1 MRRVF
6 RLLSCVAGMSTLFV
20 VLASAASA
28 HVTVSAAAA
37 TQGAYTVLTFQVPTE
52 SEKASTVGVQVE
64 LPDTPL
70 AQVLDQPHPG
80 WTFSSVTKRLTTPIS
95 TDDGVVTQV
104 ISQVEWKASPGAG
117 IKPGQFDQF
126 VLSVGPLPEADS
138 MTFKVIQSYSD
149 GSQVAW
155 IEVPAPG
162 SSAEPEHPA
171 PLLKLAP
178 ASSGSQSS
186 AGGPVVTAEPKKQS
200 QTVPVV
206 LGVVAL
212 VLAVAAAV
220 AAGLALVRSRR
231 QTGERG

>member
-1 MRRVF
+1 MRRVV
-6 RLLSCVAGMSTLFV
+6 RLLSCVAGMSILFV

-28 HVTVSAAAA
+28 HVTVSAADA
-37 TQGAYTVLTFQVPTE
+37 TQSGYTVLTFQVPTE

-70 AQVLDQPHPG
+70 AQVLDRPQPG

-95 TDDGVVTQV
+95 TDDGVVTQA

-126 VLSVGPLPEADS
+126 VLSVGPLPKADS

-171 PLLKLAP
+171 PVLKLSP

-186 AGGPVVTAEPKKQS
+186 AEGPVATAEPKKQS

-212 VLAVAAAV
+212 VVAVAAAV
-220 AAGLALVRSRR
+220 AAGLALIRSRR

>member
-1 MRRVF
+1 MRRVV
-6 RLLSCVAGMSTLFV
+6 RLLSCVAGMSILFV

-28 HVTVSAAAA
+28 HVTVSAADA
-37 TQGAYTVLTFQVPTE
+37 TQGGYTVLTFQVPTE
-52 SEKASTVGVQVE
+52 SEKASTVGVKIE

-70 AQVLDQPHPG
+70 AQVLDRPQPG
-80 WTFSSVTKRLTTPIS
+80 WTFSSVTKRLTSPIS

-126 VLSVGPLPEADS
+126 VLSVGPLPKADS

-155 IEVPAPG
+155 IEVSAPG

-171 PLLKLAP
+171 PVLKLSP

-212 VLAVAAAV
+212 VVAVAAAV

-231 QTGERG
+231 ETGERG

>member
-1 MRRVF
+1 MCRVV
-6 RLLSCVAGMSTLFV
+6 RLLSCVAGMSILSV

-28 HVTVSAAAA
+28 HV
-37 TQGAYTVLTFQVPTE
+37 
-52 SEKASTVGVQVE
+52 
-64 LPDTPL
+64 
-70 AQVLDQPHPG
+70 
-80 WTFSSVTKRLTTPIS
+80 
-95 TDDGVVTQV
+95 
-104 ISQVEWKASPGAG
+104 
-117 IKPGQFDQF
+117 
-126 VLSVGPLPEADS
+126 SVGPLPQADS

-171 PLLKLAP
+171 PVLKLSP
-178 ASSGSQSS
+178 ALSGSQSS

-212 VLAVAAAV
+212 VVAVAAAV
-220 AAGLALVRSRR
+220 AAGLALIRSRR

>member
-1 MRRVF
+1 MRRVV
-6 RLLSCVAGMSTLFV
+6 RLLSCVAGMSILFV

-28 HVTVSAAAA
+28 HVTVSAADA
-37 TQGAYTVLTFQVPTE
+37 TQGGYTVLTFQVPTE
-52 SEKASTVGVQVE
+52 SEKASTVGVKIE

-70 AQVLDQPHPG
+70 AQVLDRPQLG

-104 ISQVEWKASPGAG
+104 ISQVAWKASPGAG

-126 VLSVGPLPEADS
+126 VLSVGPLPKADS

-171 PLLKLAP
+171 PVLKLSP

-186 AGGPVVTAEPKKQS
+186 SGGPVVTAEPKKES

-212 VLAVAAAV
+212 VVAVAAAV
-220 AAGLALVRSRR
+220 AAALALVRSRR
-231 QTGERG
+231 ETGERG